1 MVRAAVLIACSL
13 MAPMVMGATS
23 TSTFRQ
29 ALEAARND
37 DWESL
42 SRLEAELEDN
52 HPLDAYLEFH
62 RIRAGLP
69 ALSPEK
75 VLAYAEKY
83 SDSPLPDDILDLAI
97 VAYGK
102 AKRWDALLT
111 VSDTPPGPVALQ
123 CYYYQARL
131 ADGDDSA
138 LQDAARLWAHGSS
151 RPSSCD
157 PLFEAAQQAGVID
170 DEAIWQRQRLA
181 FEAGNYSLMRYLNR
195 SLEDSEYA
203 TAGNWLKKVYRFPAQ
218 LDDLPG
224 GLPKSQKAALREAA
238 LYRWIYTDTVAAR
251 QWFEKHESRIRN
263 KTARQSLGRR
273 LAWYSTIRGIEE
285 NRQWLDDW
293 LETHSDTELLS
304 QRTRRAIIEQNW
316 QAVAH
321 WISKL
326 PEPEQNDSRW
336 QYWKARALEATG
348 KEDTARQLFQQAAQ
362 GRNFFAFLAADR
374 LGEPYRFSDEPYSAT
389 TPFNAPAA
397 INRVALL
404 RELEE
409 DSAAHREWLWLL
421 WNSDEAQQRALADYA
436 LKQQW
441 YSLAVE
447 ASIQS
452 KSWNTLAWRFPPA
465 YQAQFEKEALEND
478 LDPWLAMAVS
488 RRESAF
494 NPRARSAVGA
504 SGLMQLMP
512 ATARKVASDANQERP
527 TQSMLFDQNVN
538 IGLGTRYLAELL
550 EQFNGNRLLALAA
563 YNAGPHRIDNW
574 LDEEDDK
581 AVPAD
586 VWVES
591 IPFRETRDYVQAVLT
606 YRVLFIGLHN
616 DQPRSAQLISDKE
629 IESSYTLSM
638 LE

>member
-13 MAPMVMGATS
+13 MASLALAETD
-23 TSTFRQ
+23 TFRQ
-29 ALEAARND
+29 ALDAARND

-42 SRLEAELEDN
+42 NRLESALDDG
-52 HPLDAYLEFH
+52 HPLQAYLEFH

-69 ALSPEK
+69 ELSPEK
-75 VLAYAEKY
+75 VQAYAERY
-83 SDSPLPDDILDLAI
+83 SDSPLPGDIRDIAI
-97 VAYGK
+97 VSYAQ
-102 AKRWDALLT
+102 AKRWDALLAI
-111 VSDTPPGPVALQ
+111 SDKPPGPVTLK
-123 CYYYQARL
+123 CYYYQAKL
-131 ADGDDSA
+131 ASDDDSA
-138 LQDAARLWAHGSS
+138 LQEAARLWAHGSS
-151 RPSSCD
+151 RPNACD
-157 PLFEAAQQAGVID
+157 PLFDAAREAGVID
-170 DEAIWQRQRLA
+170 EKAIWERQRLA

-195 SLEDSEYA
+195 SLKNSEYE
-203 TAGNWLKKVYRFPAQ
+203 TAGNWLKKLYRSPQ
-218 LDDLPG
+218 DIDDLPR
-224 GLPKSQKAALREAA
+224 GLTKARKEDLREAA

-251 QWFEKHESRIRN
+251 AWFEKHESRIKN
-263 KTARQSLGRR
+263 EDARQSLGRR

-293 LETHSDTELLS
+293 LESHSDTELLS
-304 QRTRRAIIEQNW
+304 QRARRAIIEQNW
-316 QAVAH
+316 DATAH
-321 WISKL
+321 WIGKL
-326 PEPEQNDSRW
+326 PQQEQADSRW
-336 QYWKARALEATG
+336 LYWQARALEATG
-348 KEDTARQLFQQAAQ
+348 SEDDARGLFQQAAQ

-374 LGEPYRFSDEPYSAT
+374 LGEPYRFSDEPYSAE
-389 TPFNAPAA
+389 TPFKAPPAL
-397 INRVALL
+397 NRIKLL
-404 RELEE
+404 QELEE

-421 WNSDEAQQRALADYA
+421 WHSDKEQQRALAEYA
-436 LKQQW
+436 LNQQW

-494 NPRARSAVGA
+494 NPRARSGVGA

-512 ATARKVASDANQERP
+512 ATARKVASDANQARP
-527 TQSMLFDQNVN
+527 TQAMLYDQNVN

-550 EQFNGNRLLALAA
+550 DQFNGNRLLALAA

-574 LDEEDDK
+574 LAEDDDK
-581 AVPAD
+581 AVPVD

-606 YRVLFIGLHN
+606 YRVLFIGLHD
-616 DQPRSAQLISDKE
+616 DQPRTAQLISDKE
-629 IESSYTLSM
+629 NESSYTLSM